1 MKFGGRN
8 TIQFVTVDG
17 GWRGVGM
24 EEERERKGWGEGKR
38 EGGEGL
44 GWTDFRGAMCTPS
57 G

>member
-24 EEERERKGWGEGKR
+24 EEEREKERGMGRGQ
-38 EGGEGL
+38 EGGR
-44 GWTDFRGAMCTPS
+44 RGARLD
-57 G
+57 